1 MTEKSFRRAH
11 LRAPLNTGV
20 LYVDGEY
27 VHRCKVAN
35 ISEGGILLTELPHI
49 PEINAIPLMLCLPRF
64 PEFSTCSHETLLA
77 ASVKDFPMDVL
88 RVRAR
93 MVRQFDKKA
102 ELDAIF
108 TKNIGCQ
115 FVLPTEIVKGL
126 IASYVRTMAKNTIF
140 LLGLFE
146 QKTKNDHNIKLI
158 RKVAGLLGHNEDEK
172 LSLLRLKV
180 LHDYQSLESL

>member
-1 MTEKSFRRAH
+1 MTGKSFRRAH

-20 LYVDGEY
+20 LYVDGDY
-27 VHRCKVAN
+27 VYRCGVDN
-35 ISEGGILLTELPHI
+35 ISEGGILLTEIPHI

-64 PEFSTCSHETLLA
+64 PEFSTCSHESLIA
-77 ASVKDFPMDVL
+77 SSVKDFPMDIV
-88 RVRAR
+88 RVRAK

-108 TKNIGCQ
+108 TKNVGCQ
-115 FVLPTEIVKGL
+115 FILPNETTKEL
-126 IASYVRTMAKNTIF
+126 IASYVRVMAKNTIF

-146 QKTKNDHNIKLI
+146 QKTKNEHNLKLI
-158 RKVAGLLGHNEDEK
+158 RKVSGLLGHREDEK